1 MGKSTLFN
9 ALTASKNAEAAN
21 FPFCTIDPNIGI
33 VDVVDERLDKLTEL
47 SKSKKKIYT
56 NITFVDI
63 AGLVKGA
70 SKGEGLGNKFLSHI
84 REVDAIIH
92 LVRCF
97 DSEKITHV
105 NSKINPVEDLETI
118 KTEIILSDIDIIQK
132 KLEKGKK
139 KLLEEKQIKI
149 LEEKLNQLNEGK
161 EIFINGSDEKKFLS
175 SLGLLS
181 IKPKIIVCNVDEE
194 SLANGNAF
202 TKEVQNKY
210 SNEKVVTICADIED
224 QIMGLDN
231 SERETFMKEIG
242 LNKTGLNQLIK
253 EGYELLNL
261 DTFFTSGP
269 EESRA
274 WTVEKNTPAPKAAS
288 VIHTDFEKK
297 FLTTLGLL
305 SIKPKI
311 IVCNVDEESL
321 ATGNAFTEDVKRKYT
336 AEKIVT
342 ICADIEDQIM
352 GLDNN
357 ERETFMKEI
366 GLNKTGLNQL
376 IKEGYDLLNLDT
388 FFTSGPEESRA
399 WTIEKNTLAPQA
411 ASVIHTDF
419 EKNFIRAEAVTCED
433 FIKFGSAEKCK
444 ENGKLRIEGK
454 DYIVKDGDVLYF
466 RVNP

>member
-1 MGKSTLFN
+1 MGFKCGIVGLPNVGKSTLFN

-33 VDVVDERLDKLTEL
+33 VDVIDERLDKLTKL
-47 SKSKKKIYT
+47 SNSKKKIYT

-97 DSEKITHV
+97 ESEKITHV
-105 NSKINPVEDLETI
+105 NSKITPAEDLETI
-118 KTEIILSDIDIIQK
+118 KTEIILADLDIVQK

-139 KLLEEKQIKI
+139 KLLKDKEIKI
-149 LEEKLNQLNEGK
+149 LEEKLNQLDKNQEIKINNE
-161 EIFINGSDEKKFLS
+161 EENKFLS
-175 SLGLLS
+175 SIGLLS

-194 SLANGNAF
+194 NLSKGNQY
-202 TKEVQNKY
+202 TEEVQNKY
-210 SNEKVVTICADIED
+210 PNEKIIKICADIED
-224 QIMGLDN
+224 QLSGLDKN
-231 SERETFMKEIG
+231 EKEAFM
-242 LNKTGLNQLIK
+242 Q
-253 EGYELLNL
+253 
-261 DTFFTSGP
+261 D
-269 EESRA
+269 
-274 WTVEKNTPAPKAAS
+274 
-288 VIHTDFEKK
+288 
-297 FLTTLGLL
+297 
-305 SIKPKI
+305 
-311 IVCNVDEESL
+311 
-321 ATGNAFTEDVKRKYT
+321 
-336 AEKIVT
+336 
-342 ICADIEDQIM
+342 
-352 GLDNN
+352 
-357 ERETFMKEI
+357 I

-376 IKEGYDLLNLDT
+376 IKEGYDLLKLDT

-399 WTIEKNTLAPQA
+399 WTVRKNTHAPRA

-419 EKNFIRAEAVTCED
+419 EKNFIRAEAVSCED
-433 FIKFGSAEKCK
+433 FIKYGSAEKCK

>member
-1 MGKSTLFN
+1 MGFKCGIVGLPNVGKSTLFN

-33 VDVVDERLDKLTEL
+33 VDVMDERLDKLSKL
-47 SKSKKKIYT
+47 SNSKKKIYT

-97 DSEKITHV
+97 ESEKITHV

-118 KTEIILSDIDIIQK
+118 KTEIILSDLDIIQK
-132 KLEKGKK
+132 KLEKSKK
-139 KLLEEKQIKI
+139 KLLGEKEVKI
-149 LEEKLNQLNEGK
+149 LEEKLKLLDEGK
-161 EIFINGSDEKKFLS
+161 EVNVNDEFEKKFLS

-181 IKPKIIVCNVDEE
+181 IKPKIIVCNVGEE
-194 SLANGNAF
+194 SLANGNTF
-202 TKEVQNKY
+202 TENVKKKY
-210 SNEKVVTICADIED
+210 SN
-224 QIMGLDN
+224 
-231 SERETFMKEIG
+231 
-242 LNKTGLNQLIK
+242 
-253 EGYELLNL
+253 
-261 DTFFTSGP
+261 
-269 EESRA
+269 
-274 WTVEKNTPAPKAAS
+274 
-288 VIHTDFEKK
+288 
-297 FLTTLGLL
+297 
-305 SIKPKI
+305 
-311 IVCNVDEESL
+311 
-321 ATGNAFTEDVKRKYT
+321 
-336 AEKIVT
+336 EKIVT

-366 GLNKTGLNQL
+366 GLDKTGLNQL

-399 WTIEKNTLAPQA
+399 WTVVKNTLAPKA
-411 ASVIHTDF
+411 ASIIHTDF

-433 FIKFGSAEKCK
+433 FIKYGSAEKCK

-454 DYIVKDGDVLYF
+454 DYTVKDGDVLYF

>member
-1 MGKSTLFN
+1 MGFKCGIVGLPNVGKSTLFN

-33 VDVVDERLDKLTEL
+33 VDVVDKRLDQL
-47 SKSKKKIYT
+47 SKLSNSKKKIYT

-84 REVDAIIH
+84 KEVDAIIH

-97 DSEKITHV
+97 ESDKITHV
-105 NSKINPVEDLETI
+105 NSKIDPVEDLETI
-118 KTEIILSDIDIIQK
+118 KTEIILSDIDVIQK
-132 KLEKGKK
+132 KLDKGKK
-139 KLLEEKQIKI
+139 KLLDEKEIKI
-149 LEEKLNQLNEGK
+149 LEDKLEQLNQGNDLKTN
-161 EIFINGSDEKKFLS
+161 DETENKFLS
-175 SLGLLS
+175 NLGLLS

-194 SLANGNAF
+194 SLSKGNSF
-202 TKEVQNKY
+202 TESVKNKY
-210 SNEKVVTICADIED
+210 LNEKV
-224 QIMGLDN
+224 
-231 SERETFMKEIG
+231 
-242 LNKTGLNQLIK
+242 
-253 EGYELLNL
+253 
-261 DTFFTSGP
+261 
-269 EESRA
+269 
-274 WTVEKNTPAPKAAS
+274 
-288 VIHTDFEKK
+288 
-297 FLTTLGLL
+297 
-305 SIKPKI
+305 I
-311 IVCNVDEESL
+311 I
-321 ATGNAFTEDVKRKYT
+321 
-336 AEKIVT
+336 

-357 ERETFMKEI
+357 EQETFMKEI

-399 WTIEKNTLAPQA
+399 WTVKKNTPAPKA

-419 EKNFIRAEAVTCED
+419 EKNFIRAETVTCED
-433 FIKFGSAEKCK
+433 FVKFGSAEKCK

>member
-1 MGKSTLFN
+1 MGFKCGIVGLPNVGKSTLFN

-33 VDVVDERLDKLTEL
+33 VDVIDDRLDQL
-47 SKSKKKIYT
+47 SKLSNSKKKIYT

-97 DSEKITHV
+97 ESDQITHV

-118 KTEIILSDIDIIQK
+118 KTEIILSDIDVIQK
-132 KLEKGKK
+132 KLDKGKK
-139 KLLEEKQIKI
+139 KLLDEKEIKI
-149 LEEKLNQLNEGK
+149 LEEKLSQLNEGNEVTSNDQT
-161 EIFINGSDEKKFLS
+161 EIKFLS
-175 SLGLLS
+175 NLGLLS

-194 SLANGNAF
+194 SLAEGNVF
-202 TKEVQNKY
+202 TKSIKEAHP
-210 SNEKVVTICADIED
+210 NEKVVTICADIED

-231 SERETFMKEIG
+231 NERETFMKEIG
-242 LNKTGLNQLIK
+242 LSKTGLNQLIK

-274 WTVEKNTPAPKAAS
+274 WTVK
-288 VIHTDFEKK
+288 
-297 FLTTLGLL
+297 
-305 SIKPKI
+305 
-311 IVCNVDEESL
+311 
-321 ATGNAFTEDVKRKYT
+321 
-336 AEKIVT
+336 
-342 ICADIEDQIM
+342 
-352 GLDNN
+352 
-357 ERETFMKEI
+357 
-366 GLNKTGLNQL
+366 
-376 IKEGYDLLNLDT
+376 
-388 FFTSGPEESRA
+388 
-399 WTIEKNTLAPQA
+399 KNTLAPKA

-419 EKNFIRAEAVTCED
+419 EKNFIRAETVTCED
-433 FIKFGSAEKCK
+433 FIKYGSAEKCK

>member
-1 MGKSTLFN
+1 MGFKCGIVGLPNVGKSTLFN

-33 VDVVDERLDKLTEL
+33 VDVIDERLDQLAKL
-47 SKSKKKIYT
+47 SNSKKKVYT

-105 NSKINPVEDLETI
+105 NSKISPSSDLETI
-118 KTEIILSDIDIIQK
+118 KTEIVLSDLDIVQK

-139 KLLEEKQIKI
+139 KLLEDKEIKI
-149 LEEKLNQLNEGK
+149 LEEKLNQLDKNQEVKINNE
-161 EIFINGSDEKKFLS
+161 EENKFLS
-175 SLGLLS
+175 SIGLLS

-194 SLANGNAF
+194 NLSKGNQY
-202 TKEVQNKY
+202 TEEIQNKY
-210 SNEKVVTICADIED
+210 PNEKIIKICADIED
-224 QIMGLDN
+224 QLSGLDKN
-231 SERETFMKEIG
+231 EKEAFM
-242 LNKTGLNQLIK
+242 Q
-253 EGYELLNL
+253 
-261 DTFFTSGP
+261 D
-269 EESRA
+269 
-274 WTVEKNTPAPKAAS
+274 
-288 VIHTDFEKK
+288 
-297 FLTTLGLL
+297 
-305 SIKPKI
+305 
-311 IVCNVDEESL
+311 
-321 ATGNAFTEDVKRKYT
+321 
-336 AEKIVT
+336 
-342 ICADIEDQIM
+342 
-352 GLDNN
+352 
-357 ERETFMKEI
+357 I

-376 IKEGYDLLNLDT
+376 IKEGYDLLKLDT

-399 WTIEKNTLAPQA
+399 WTVRKNTIAPKA

-419 EKNFIRAEAVTCED
+419 EKNFIRAEAVSCED
-433 FIKFGSAEKCK
+433 FIKYGSAEKCK

>member
-1 MGKSTLFN
+1 MGFKCGIVGLPNVGKSTLFN

-33 VDVVDERLDKLTEL
+33 VDVVDERLDKLTKL
-47 SKSKKKIYT
+47 SNSKKKIYT

-84 REVDAIIH
+84 REVDAIVH

-97 DSEKITHV
+97 ESDKITHV
-105 NSKINPVEDLETI
+105 NSSINPVEDLETI
-118 KTEIILSDIDIIQK
+118 KTEIILSDLDIVQK

-139 KLLEEKQIKI
+139 KLLQEKEIKI
-149 LEEKLNQLNEGK
+149 LEEKLNQLNDGK
-161 EIFINGSDEKKFLS
+161 EILSNDEFEKKLLS

-181 IKPKIIVCNVDEE
+181 IKPKIIVCNVDED
-194 SLANGNAF
+194 SLENGNNF
-202 TKEVQNKY
+202 TENVKKKY
-210 SNEKVVTICADIED
+210 S
-224 QIMGLDN
+224 
-231 SERETFMKEIG
+231 SE
-242 LNKTGLNQLIK
+242 
-253 EGYELLNL
+253 
-261 DTFFTSGP
+261 
-269 EESRA
+269 
-274 WTVEKNTPAPKAAS
+274 
-288 VIHTDFEKK
+288 
-297 FLTTLGLL
+297 
-305 SIKPKI
+305 KI
-311 IVCNVDEESL
+311 I
-321 ATGNAFTEDVKRKYT
+321 
-336 AEKIVT
+336 T

-376 IKEGYDLLNLDT
+376 IKEGYDLLSLET

-399 WTIEKNTLAPQA
+399 WTVEKNTLAPKA
-411 ASVIHTDF
+411 AGVIHTDF

>member
-1 MGKSTLFN
+1 MGFKCGIVGLPNVGKSTLFN

-33 VDVVDERLDKLTEL
+33 VDVIDDRLDQL
-47 SKSKKKIYT
+47 SKLSNSKKKIYT

-97 DSEKITHV
+97 ESDQITHV

-118 KTEIILSDIDIIQK
+118 KTEIILSDIDVIQK
-132 KLEKGKK
+132 KLDKGKK
-139 KLLEEKQIKI
+139 KLLDEKEIKI
-149 LEEKLNQLNEGK
+149 LEEKLSQLNEGNEVTSNDQI
-161 EIFINGSDEKKFLS
+161 EIKFLS

-194 SLANGNAF
+194 SLAEGNVF
-202 TKEVQNKY
+202 TKSIKEAHP
-210 SNEKVVTICADIED
+210 NEKIVTICADIED

-231 SERETFMKEIG
+231 NERETFMKEIG
-242 LNKTGLNQLIK
+242 LSKTGLNQLIK

-274 WTVEKNTPAPKAAS
+274 WTVK
-288 VIHTDFEKK
+288 
-297 FLTTLGLL
+297 
-305 SIKPKI
+305 
-311 IVCNVDEESL
+311 
-321 ATGNAFTEDVKRKYT
+321 
-336 AEKIVT
+336 
-342 ICADIEDQIM
+342 
-352 GLDNN
+352 
-357 ERETFMKEI
+357 
-366 GLNKTGLNQL
+366 
-376 IKEGYDLLNLDT
+376 
-388 FFTSGPEESRA
+388 
-399 WTIEKNTLAPQA
+399 KNTLAPKA

-419 EKNFIRAEAVTCED
+419 EKNFIRAETVTCED
-433 FIKFGSAEKCK
+433 FIKYGSAEKCK

-466 RVNP
+466 RVNPWPYLFHA

>member
-1 MGKSTLFN
+1 MGFKCGIVGLPNVGKSTLFN

-33 VDVVDERLDKLTEL
+33 VDVVDERLDKLTKL
-47 SKSKKKIYT
+47 SNSKKKIYT

-84 REVDAIIH
+84 REVDAIVH

-97 DSEKITHV
+97 ESDKITHV
-105 NSKINPVEDLETI
+105 NSSINPVEDLETI
-118 KTEIILSDIDIIQK
+118 KTEIILSDLDIVQK

-139 KLLEEKQIKI
+139 KLLQEKEIKI
-149 LEEKLNQLNEGK
+149 LEEKLNQLNDGN
-161 EIFINGSDEKKFLS
+161 EILSNDEFEKKLLS

-181 IKPKIIVCNVDEE
+181 IKPKIIVCNVDED
-194 SLANGNAF
+194 SLKNGNNF
-202 TKEVQNKY
+202 TENVKKKY
-210 SNEKVVTICADIED
+210 SNEKIITICADIED
-224 QIMGLDN
+224 QIMGLD
-231 SERETFMKEIG
+231 K
-242 LNKTGLNQLIK
+242 
-253 EGYELLNL
+253 
-261 DTFFTSGP
+261 
-269 EESRA
+269 
-274 WTVEKNTPAPKAAS
+274 
-288 VIHTDFEKK
+288 
-297 FLTTLGLL
+297 
-305 SIKPKI
+305 
-311 IVCNVDEESL
+311 
-321 ATGNAFTEDVKRKYT
+321 
-336 AEKIVT
+336 
-342 ICADIEDQIM
+342 
-352 GLDNN
+352 N

-376 IKEGYDLLNLDT
+376 IKEGYDLLSLDT

-399 WTIEKNTLAPQA
+399 WTVEKNTLAPKA
-411 ASVIHTDF
+411 AGVIHTDF

>member
-1 MGKSTLFN
+1 MGFKCGIVGLPNVGKSTLFN

-33 VDVVDERLDKLTEL
+33 VDVIDERLDKLTRL
-47 SKSKKKIYT
+47 SNSKKKIYT

-92 LVRCF
+92 LIRCF
-97 DSEKITHV
+97 ESDKITHV
-105 NSKINPVEDLETI
+105 NSKINPIEDLETI
-118 KTEIILSDIDIIQK
+118 KTEIMLSDLDIIQK

-139 KLLEEKQIKI
+139 KLLEEKEVKV
-149 LEEKLNQLNEGK
+149 LEEKLKQLNGGEEVTLK
-161 EIFINGSDEKKFLS
+161 DNFEKKFLS

-194 SLANGNAF
+194 SLARGN
-202 TKEVQNKY
+202 N
-210 SNEKVVTICADIED
+210 
-224 QIMGLDN
+224 
-231 SERETFMKEIG
+231 
-242 LNKTGLNQLIK
+242 
-253 EGYELLNL
+253 
-261 DTFFTSGP
+261 
-269 EESRA
+269 
-274 WTVEKNTPAPKAAS
+274 
-288 VIHTDFEKK
+288 
-297 FLTTLGLL
+297 
-305 SIKPKI
+305 
-311 IVCNVDEESL
+311 
-321 ATGNAFTEDVKRKYT
+321 FTEIVKKHYT
-336 AEKIVT
+336 SEKIVT

-366 GLNKTGLNQL
+366 GLDKTGLNQL
-376 IKEGYDLLNLDT
+376 IREGYDLLNLDT

-399 WTIEKNTLAPQA
+399 WTIEKNTSAPKA

-433 FIKFGSAEKCK
+433 FIKYGSAEKCK

-454 DYIVKDGDVLYF
+454 EYIVKDGDVLYF
-466 RVNP
+466 RINP